1 MGPMIKI
8 VNISNKV
15 VGIVTVDST
24 GVHQTNLRVGEMME
38 VEQAT
43 PQIIQLCDP
52 YKGILK
58 IM

>member
-1 MGPMIKI
+1 MIKI

-43 PQIIQLCDP
+43 QQIIQLCDP